1 MVHVNIY
8 KSVQNKK
15 SGQFPYIFLKKKALK
30 ASSFRFDSKTW
41 QIVLK
46 DYGINKDMSL
56 KVG

>member
-8 KSVQNKK
+8 KSVQNKNPG
-15 SGQFPYIFLKKKALK
+15 SFRTYFLKKKALK

-41 QIVLK
+41 QIILK
-46 DYGINKDMSL
+46 DQGINKDMSL